1 MKRNNLLFCGA
12 LTLGGALSFSLL
24 TFGGC
29 SFARTGSD
37 TPLYGI
43 EVRETETELSPGARR
58 AYAYLVYSRALA

>member
-29 SFARTGSD
+29 SFAQTGKDS
-37 TPLYGI
+37 PLYGI
-43 EVRETETELSPGARR
+43 EVRETETELSPGAKR
-58 AYAYLVYSRALA
+58 AYAYLI